1 MLLRDFIGGCA
12 ATYPQDLAYIS
23 GDIRRNWMQVHART
37 DWLAAALQSLRISSG
52 DSVAI
57 MARNRI
63 EIAEHWLACL
73 KIGAIRVGINWR
85 YSPREILHVIRDSN
99 AKVILVEAGCVAALE
114 PYFTDLRAQG
124 CRFVGLG
131 PGHGLELDYETLVR
145 AGGRPDCPPLA
156 DTDGAL
162 IGYTSGST
170 GLPKGVLL
178 TQANVRESAI
188 HLSLGAGFSFGDVRL
203 PFMQPAGVN
212 IANTCMNV
220 VTGMTVIIEEF
231 DAGAFPDLV
240 AQHRVTHASLVPTM
254 LRRTLDTLRTG
265 HHDVSS
271 LRQIMYGTMPTPPA
285 LIRSAYETLDC
296 RFLQLYGA
304 SESSGP
310 VTVLRDSD
318 HRRALA
324 AEPELLTSAGRVL
337 PHARVSIRG
346 EDGRELPQG
355 ESGRVWIGGDIVMA
369 GYVNLPEETRDALS
383 PPWLRT
389 GDLGRVDERGYIFLG
404 DRKKN
409 LIITGGMNVHP
420 GSVENALAEHAAV
433 AESVVVGVP
442 HPEWGEA
449 VVAMVTLRPGT
460 AATADELVRHCKPR
474 LPHWEVPKHI
484 TVAATLPQGF
494 TNKLDKHAVRQ
505 ALIESGALPWHVH
518 A

>member
-355 ESGRVWIGGDIVMA
+355 ESGRVWIGGDIGMA
-369 GYVNLPEETRDALS
+369 GYVNLPEEKRDALS

-404 DRKKN
+404 VM
-409 LIITGGMNVHP
+409 IISGAFNVFP
-420 GSVENALAEHAAV
+420 VVVENVLAEHPAIRECA
-433 AESVVVGVP
+433 VVGAP

-449 VVAMVTLRPGT
+449 VVAVVSLRPGT
-460 AATADELVRHCKPR
+460 SASPQELIDFCRGKVGK
-474 LPHWEVPKHI
+474 WEVPKHVEI
-484 TVAATLPQGF
+484 IDELPKGGTHKIAKHQLREGFRQHPETLPWGSR
-494 TNKLDKHAVRQ
+494 A
-505 ALIESGALPWHVH
+505 S
-518 A
+518 

>member
-12 ATYPQDLAYIS
+12 ATYPQDTAYIS
-23 GDIRRNWMQVHART
+23 GDTRRSWMQVHART
-37 DWLAAALQSLRISSG
+37 DWLAGALQSLGIAKG

-57 MARNRI
+57 MARNRM

-73 KIGAIRVGINWR
+73 KLGAIRVGVNRR
-85 YSPREILHVIRDSN
+85 YSPREILHVIGDSH
-99 AKVILVEAGCVAALE
+99 AKVVLVEASCVPTLE
-114 PYFTDLRAQG
+114 PHLNDLRAQG
-124 CRFVGLG
+124 LKFIGIG
-131 PGHGLELDYETLVR
+131 AGHALELDYETLVR
-145 AGGRPDCPPLA
+145 AGGRPDYPPLA
-156 DTDGAL
+156 PGDGAL

-178 TQANVRESAI
+178 TQKNVRESAI

-203 PFMQPAGVN
+203 PFMQPAGIN

-220 VTGMTVIIEEF
+220 VTGMTVVIEEYEA
-231 DAGAFPDLV
+231 DTFPDLV

-254 LRRTLDTLRTG
+254 LRRTIETLRAG

-285 LIRSAYETLDC
+285 LIRLAYETLEC

-318 HRRALA
+318 HRNALGTD
-324 AEPELLTSAGRVL
+324 PELLTSAGRAL
-337 PHARVSIRG
+337 PHARISIRG
-346 EDGRELPQG
+346 EDGEDLPQG
-355 ESGRVWIGGDIVMA
+355 EMGRVWIGGDIVMA
-369 GYVNLPEETRDALS
+369 GYVNLPDETREALS

-389 GDLGRVDERGYIFLG
+389 GDLGRVDERGYIFLV

-449 VVAMVTLRPGT
+449 VVALVTLRPG
-460 AATADELVRHCKPR
+460 ATTTPDELVRHCKPR
-474 LPHWEVPKHI
+474 LPGWEVPKH
-484 TVAATLPQGF
+484 VAIAAALPQGF
-494 TNKLDKHAVRQ
+494 TDKLDKRAVRQ
-505 ALIESGALPWHVH
+505 SLIDSGSLPWHVH